1 MKKNLFLILLFNLIY
16 FMYPI
21 EQDLKIVTEYIQKE
35 TVMEYIQFEGQKK
48 ISDNLSVFVFS
59 TAFEPYYQR
68 FGDKVLSNRIYVLDD
83 GRIINDFYVC
93 SILEDDYTNTKLK
106 QVINQIQLF
115 NSTALLADFD
125 YNENKELMYL
135 TKNSIDSYFCISEIE
150 DGINLFVSTGIPN
163 GKFDNSLFA
172 FKELFNNSLK
182 FCVINQKRGF
192 IVTTIVEK
200 IDIVNDA
207 FYYWSPSEQR
217 YILDESV
224 TQEQLKNAH
233 CPDDYFA
240 YNGLKFSKL
249 DSKLTAEDL
258 QDLDKAQLRLMRNAV
273 YARHGRT
280 FKSVDLQSL
289 WNCYTWYKVNPN
301 YSDEL
306 LTDIDKYNIK
316 LIQQHEAQ
324 R

>member
-1 MKKNLFLILLFNLIY
+1 MKKIIFILFMLSFSYFTFSQDRDSLVSYLRDNCSLWSDYERANDMIY
-16 FMYPI
+16 YSSMSLY
-21 EQDLKIVTEYIQKE
+21 D
-35 TVMEYIQFEGQKK
+35 
-48 ISDNLSVFVFS
+48 DVFL
-59 TAFEPYYQR
+59 
-68 FGDKVLSNRIYVLDD
+68 VLGL
-83 GRIINDFYVC
+83 
-93 SILEDDYTNTKLK
+93 NTKFSKSL
-106 QVINQIQLF
+106 
-115 NSTALLADFD
+115 
-125 YNENKELMYL
+125 
-135 TKNSIDSYFCISEIE
+135 
-150 DGINLFVSTGIPN
+150 NLFVTDSKTFAISPSVATQW
-163 GKFDNSLFA
+163 DNSISNNKISNLALFISD
-172 FKELFNNSLK
+172 FDFDERNDIIGINEGELNLTHLSIYSVYKETPLLEVDMLDYYEYQFSWVDY
-182 FCVINQKRGF
+182 C
-192 IVTTIVEK
+192 
-200 IDIVNDA
+200 IVNGTRGIRIKVRGKALTKEEYFYLVGDVDNYNVYQGEEDNYA

-217 YILDESV
+217 YILDETV
-224 TQEQLKNAH
+224 TQEQLENAH

-316 LIQQHEAQ
+316 LIQQYEAQ

>member
-1 MKKNLFLILLFNLIY
+1 
-16 FMYPI
+16 
-21 EQDLKIVTEYIQKE
+21 
-35 TVMEYIQFEGQKK
+35 
-48 ISDNLSVFVFS
+48 
-59 TAFEPYYQR
+59 
-68 FGDKVLSNRIYVLDD
+68 
-83 GRIINDFYVC
+83 
-93 SILEDDYTNTKLK
+93 
-106 QVINQIQLF
+106 
-115 NSTALLADFD
+115 
-125 YNENKELMYL
+125 MYL

-163 GKFDNSLFA
+163 RIFDNSLFA

-192 IVTTIVEK
+192 IVKTIVEK

-217 YILDESV
+217 YILDETV

-316 LIQQHEAQ
+316 LIQQYEAQ

>member
-1 MKKNLFLILLFNLIY
+1 
-16 FMYPI
+16 MYPI

-35 TVMEYIQFEGQKK
+35 KVMEYIQFEGQKK

-163 GKFDNSLFA
+163 GIFDNSLFA

-192 IVTTIVEK
+192 IVKTIVEK
-200 IDIVNDA
+200 IDIVNDV

-217 YILDESV
+217 YILDETV
-224 TQEQLKNAH
+224 TQEQLENAH

-301 YSDEL
+301 YSDDL
-306 LTDIDKYNIK
+306 LTEVDTYNIK
-316 LIQQHEAQ
+316 LIQQYEAQ

>member
-1 MKKNLFLILLFNLIY
+1 
-16 FMYPI
+16 MYPI

-150 DGINLFVSTGIPN
+150 DGINALHEKKIIVSGRNKNVYGTYVHGI
-163 GKFDNSLFA
+163 FDKGCVATAVVQALAKKKGIWIGEGAFEDYRS
-172 FKELFNNSLK
+172 FKEKQYDKLADTLREYLNMEEIYGML
-182 FCVINQKRGF
+182 R
-192 IVTTIVEK
+192 E
-200 IDIVNDA
+200 
-207 FYYWSPSEQR
+207 
-217 YILDESV
+217 
-224 TQEQLKNAH
+224 AH
-233 CPDDYFA
+233 
-240 YNGLKFSKL
+240 L
-249 DSKLTAEDL
+249 E
-258 QDLDKAQLRLMRNAV
+258 
-273 YARHGRT
+273 
-280 FKSVDLQSL
+280 
-289 WNCYTWYKVNPN
+289 
-301 YSDEL
+301 
-306 LTDIDKYNIK
+306 
-316 LIQQHEAQ
+316 
-324 R
+324 

>member
-1 MKKNLFLILLFNLIY
+1 M
-16 FMYPI
+16 
-21 EQDLKIVTEYIQKE
+21 
-35 TVMEYIQFEGQKK
+35 
-48 ISDNLSVFVFS
+48 
-59 TAFEPYYQR
+59 
-68 FGDKVLSNRIYVLDD
+68 
-83 GRIINDFYVC
+83 
-93 SILEDDYTNTKLK
+93 
-106 QVINQIQLF
+106 
-115 NSTALLADFD
+115 ADFD

-182 FCVINQKRGF
+182 FCVINQF
-192 IVTTIVEK
+192 YTPTSIVKTIVEK

-217 YILDESV
+217 FILDETV
-224 TQEQLKNAH
+224 TQEQLENAH

>member
-1 MKKNLFLILLFNLIY
+1 
-16 FMYPI
+16 MYPI

-163 GKFDNSLFA
+163 GIFDNSLFA

-192 IVTTIVEK
+192 IVKTIVEK

-217 YILDESV
+217 YILDETV
-224 TQEQLKNAH
+224 TQEQLENAH

-249 DSKLTAEDL
+249 DSKLTDGDL
-258 QDLDKAQLRLMRNAV
+258 RDLDKAQLRLMRNAV